1 MADLMTYSESCDVLV
16 RERDSNGLLANH
28 TTKPTLPLNPVPTGT
43 NLNIRLKYYKETLSS
58 FSKVCCYTKMTA
70 CSKYP

>member
-43 NLNIRLKYYKETLSS
+43 NLNIRLKY
-58 FSKVCCYTKMTA
+58 
-70 CSKYP
+70 